1 MTTRRSGHDALPIV
15 FVALLFF
22 FFFCSLISIG
32 KCQNLDELM
41 QSYGN
46 AISKSMNESGES
58 SSSSSDALRSGM
70 ALLAHPGK
78 AKCLEKL
85 SPCKEF
91 MHFQGTPP
99 SSCCDPLTEIAT
111 NDTQGCVCIFNSED
125 LLHSVN
131 ITMNDALAL
140 AATCGAK
147 PDLSGCKNDA
157 ADAPSGS
164 GSAAATISLPPISLE
179 SSGGSGHDAAAD
191 SSSSSSSDDKKES
204 SGATVTTFGGNKSNL
219 RGLVLTVTV
228 LVGLNLL
235 TLN

>member
-15 FVALLFF
+15 FVALL

-46 AISKSMNESGES
+46 AISKSMNESEES
-58 SSSSSDALRSGM
+58 SLRSGI

-111 NDTQGCVCIFNSED
+111 NDTEGCVCIFNSED

-147 PDLSGCKNDA
+147 PDLSACKNDA

-191 SSSSSSSDDKKES
+191 SSSSSSSSDDKKES
-204 SGATVTTFGGNKSNL
+204 SGATVTTFGGNRSNL